1 MVCNKERGKVN
12 TKSVDLNKVKN
23 LDDMDF
29 NITVLLRACAS
40 FAEGDLKYP
49 PSCFSRGAR
58 AVQLRDGRQH
68 PGPDGHVAQGQQAG
82 RRRPRRQGQGAQ
94 RGHVGGEIWH

>member
-1 MVCNKERGKVN
+1 
-12 TKSVDLNKVKN
+12 
-23 LDDMDF
+23 MDF

-94 RGHVGGEIWH
+94 SGHLRPHSIDKNIQPKIMPKILPKILPYSACKTTL